1 MAIFNTRLPEYQ
13 ICRRS
18 ENFNHKSKQ
27 SNFDV
32 KKCTLIFLK
41 SGGAEADFVD
51 RLTVAPPT
59 QQSRRLEDVLQAPS
73 KKSVHRVRH
82 DHIEE
87 DTEQLRAS

>member
-1 MAIFNTRLPEYQ
+1 MFKL
-13 ICRRS
+13 
-18 ENFNHKSKQ
+18 
-27 SNFDV
+27 SNKIAFFAFGSPV
-32 KKCTLIFLK
+32 FRP
-41 SGGAEADFVD
+41 AD